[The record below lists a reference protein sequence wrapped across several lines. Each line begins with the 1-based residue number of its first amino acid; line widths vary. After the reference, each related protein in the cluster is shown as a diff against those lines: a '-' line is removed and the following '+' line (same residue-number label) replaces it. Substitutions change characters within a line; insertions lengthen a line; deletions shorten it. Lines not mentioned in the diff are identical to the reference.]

1 MNNNEALDIIGG
13 LSKPSKMPW
22 YSWSISATVCKTG
35 TKLRDVDGST
45 CSDCYAMK
53 GMYRFKNVKVAHDRR
68 LACLSK
74 PEFVEAFI
82 LVLTNLY
89 NKTKALKHVQGAG
102 IDKENRFRWHDSGDL
117 QDLEHLDKIVAIA
130 KGTPFLMHWLPSREY
145 GIVNQWLKLHPEGF
159 PSNLT
164 VRMSA
169 TMIGVDPKVESMGL
183 PYSTVGVDSPELYQC
198 PAPNQ
203 GGICS
208 SCDTCW
214 RKDKNVN
221 YHQH

>member
-1 MNNNEALDIIGG
+1 MNNNEALEIIGG

-22 YSWSISATVCKTG
+22 YSWSISAIICNTG
-35 TKLRDVDGST
+35 SKLRQVEGST

-53 GMYRFKNVKVAHDRR
+53 GMYRFPNVKAAHDRR
-68 LACLSK
+68 LVALRK

-89 NKTKALKHVQGAG
+89 NKTKAIRVVDGVS
-102 IDKENRFRWHDSGDL
+102 ITENRMRWHDSGDI

-130 KGTPFLMHWLPSREY
+130 KGTPLLNHWLPTREY
-145 GIVNQWLKLHPEGF
+145 VLVNQWLKLHPEGF
-159 PSNLT
+159 PKNLT

-169 TMIGVDPKVESMGL
+169 TMVGVDPKNLSMGL
-183 PYSTVGVDSPELYQC
+183 PYSTVGVDSKDLYQC
-198 PAPNQ
+198 PAPSQ
-203 GGICS
+203 GGVCA